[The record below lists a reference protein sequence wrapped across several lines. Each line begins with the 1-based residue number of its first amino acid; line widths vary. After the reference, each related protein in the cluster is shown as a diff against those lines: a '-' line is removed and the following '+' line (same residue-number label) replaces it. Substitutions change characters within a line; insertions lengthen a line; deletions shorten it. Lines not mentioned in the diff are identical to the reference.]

1 MMYFVGVP
9 SLHQKTDAFTCAFG
23 YFPGASHAGEQ
34 TFPDRP
40 QACSV
45 DLYK

>member
-9 SLHQKTDAFTCAFG
+9 SLHQKTDAFG
-23 YFPGASHAGEQ
+23 SFPGASHAGEQ
-34 TFPDRP
+34 AFPDSP

-45 DLYK
+45 DLCK